1 MVDKPAT
8 HQQQH
13 STYNRRQA
21 WKVAL
26 SGVVALGVALGIGRF
41 AFSPLLPMM
50 LHDKVVTLTEGGWL
64 ATANYVGY
72 FLGALLCMTLRG
84 NAANYIRTGLA
95 LTVLLTAGMGFS
107 SNLWLLIFF
116 RTMAGIASALV
127 FVFTSGWCMQRLN
140 QLGSPTLGGMIYT
153 GPGLGILVTGIP
165 VSFMVIANWSAHS
178 GWLVF
183 TAMGLIGSALIWST
197 FTNKP
202 IRFDN
207 IESVDQANNPTHSI
221 AAPLVA
227 AQLPAKEQAHQTRW
241 LIIGYGLAG
250 LGYII
255 TATFLPVMAR
265 VTLPNSIWPALF
277 WPILGLSIAIGSALT
292 VRVPMHIDNRLMLL
306 LCYIVQAAGVIG
318 VIILPNV
325 AGFLLS
331 SILVGLPFSAIV
343 FFAMRD
349 ARRLRG
355 ESASRLMGLL
365 TAIYG
370 IGQISGPPIATY
382 LVVLTGSFNASLWVA
397 AGALALGALLFATL
411 VRQSKRD
418 ST

>member
-1 MVDKPAT
+1 
-8 HQQQH
+8 
-13 STYNRRQA
+13 
-21 WKVAL
+21 
-26 SGVVALGVALGIGRF
+26 
-41 AFSPLLPMM
+41 
-50 LHDKVVTLTEGGWL
+50 
-64 ATANYVGY
+64 
-72 FLGALLCMTLRG
+72 
-84 NAANYIRTGLA
+84 
-95 LTVLLTAGMGFS
+95 
-107 SNLWLLIFF
+107 
-116 RTMAGIASALV
+116 
-127 FVFTSGWCMQRLN
+127 
-140 QLGSPTLGGMIYT
+140 
-153 GPGLGILVTGIP
+153 
-165 VSFMVIANWSAHS
+165 
-178 GWLVF
+178 
-183 TAMGLIGSALIWST
+183 MGLIGSALIWST

-207 IESVDQANNPTHSI
+207 IESVDQANNPSHSI

-325 AGFLLS
+325 TGFLLS

-355 ESASRLMGLL
+355 DSASRLMGLL

-397 AGALALGALLFATL
+397 AGALAIGALLFATL
-411 VRQSKRD
+411 VRQSKHNPK
-418 ST
+418 

>member
-1 MVDKPAT
+1 MIAKQQT
-8 HQQQH
+8 HQTQQH
-13 STYNRRQA
+13 STHNRRQA
-21 WKVAL
+21 WMIAL
-26 SGVVALGVALGIGRF
+26 SGVLALGVALGIGRF

-50 LHDKVVTLTEGGWL
+50 LHDKVITLTEGGWL

-84 NAANYIRTGLA
+84 NPAHYIRTGLA
-95 LTVLLTAGMGFS
+95 LTVALTLAMGFS
-107 SNLWLLIFF
+107 STLGLLIFY
-116 RTMAGIASALV
+116 RTLAGIASALV

-153 GPGLGILVTGIP
+153 GPGLGILITGIP
-165 VSFMVIANWSAHS
+165 VSFMVLANWSAHS
-178 GWLVF
+178 GWLAF
-183 TAMGLIGSALIWST
+183 ATMGLIVTGLIWPT
-197 FTNKP
+197 FTDKP
-202 IRFDN
+202 IRIDN
-207 IESVDQANNPTHSI
+207 NEPVNQLSKPVQLI
-221 AAPLVA
+221 AAPLPA
-227 AQLPAKEQAHQTRW
+227 AELAHQTRW
-241 LIIGYGLAG
+241 LVIGYGLAG

-265 VTLPNSIWPALF
+265 ITLQNSIWPELF

-306 LCYIVQAAGVIG
+306 LCYLVQALGVIC
-318 VIILPNV
+318 VILMPSV
-325 AGFLLS
+325 VGFLLS
-331 SILVGLPFSAIV
+331 SILVGMPFSAIV

-355 ESASRLMGLL
+355 DAASRLMGLL

-382 LVVLTGSFNASLWVA
+382 LVVLTGSFDASLWVA
-397 AGALALGALLFATL
+397 AGALVIGALLFGVM
-411 VRQSKRD
+411 VRQSNAAK
-418 ST
+418 